1 MKDCKEGKENKDG
14 ELFNDTVVTEERKGS
29 LNASS
34 PKGKIKLDPSAFKVT
49 GLIPPKP
56 LPIRRDP
63 YEVKLL
69 FLDIS
74 QQILILIFYLLFLGI
89 LYAYILMC

>member
-1 MKDCKEGKENKDG
+1 LKDCKEEKENKDG

-63 YEVKLL
+63 YEVK
-69 FLDIS
+69 I
-74 QQILILIFYLLFLGI
+74 IF
-89 LYAYILMC
+89 

>member
-1 MKDCKEGKENKDG
+1 MKDCKDGKENKDG
-14 ELFNDTVVTEERKGS
+14 ELFNDAVVVTEERKGS

-34 PKGKIKLDPSAFKVT
+34 PKAKIKLDPSAFKVT

-69 FLDIS
+69 FNKC
-74 QQILILIFYLLFLGI
+74 IFEIDYYYLLFLGI
-89 LYAYILMC
+89 LYANLLMC

>member
-1 MKDCKEGKENKDG
+1 LKDCKEGKENKDG